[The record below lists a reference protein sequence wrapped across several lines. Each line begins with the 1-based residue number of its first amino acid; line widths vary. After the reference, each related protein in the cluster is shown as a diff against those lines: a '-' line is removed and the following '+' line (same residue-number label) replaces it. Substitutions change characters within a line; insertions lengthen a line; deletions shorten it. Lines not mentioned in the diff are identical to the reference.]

1 MKKGAF
7 LIVLIF
13 LGFGIKSNAQTFAS
27 KQFYLVDSL
36 DLKSLTI
43 QDKSLLDSV
52 LTQYHLAVND
62 SIKLNYITE
71 IISDCENEI
80 WIKYNELL
88 LIESNRL
95 ITKNKK
101 NKDLQ
106 KTYKKFIASAFNN
119 FGFLYFKEDD
129 LPKAISYFTKAIAVS
144 NEINNIEVIPTAL
157 NNLGFIYKLQGDI
170 LKALDYYHQSL
181 KLNTKFKNERE
192 MALALNN
199 IGGIYFKQ
207 NELEKASKYFIEAL
221 LLEKKSGTQKG
232 VARLY
237 SNIGSIYKNQNKLTQ
252 AKDYFD
258 QSLKIY
264 QEIGNKS
271 GEAATITKLSLV
283 EMDLYHLNQEEYQ
296 INLNQVLD
304 MQKKALRLF
313 DEINDSENKSYA
325 YANLS
330 RTYKELGNLTKANE
344 FAAKSYE
351 LAQQIGYPEAIKNS
365 AEILKGLAVEKKD
378 YKSAYFMLDLF
389 YTMQD
394 SVNSQSIKELSIQ
407 KQFQYE
413 YEKKLV
419 ADSIKSAEKDKVNKA
434 EITVKD
440 EQIKRQ
446 TTQRYALFG
455 GVMILLIFGGFTY
468 KRYKVSQGQKK
479 IIEEQKEIV
488 EIKSKEITDS
498 INYAKRIQDA
508 ILPSSAELKKHL
520 KDGFVLY
527 LPKDI
532 VAGDFYW
539 MESLSAVSN
548 SQSSVHSLMKTENCG
563 LILLAAADCTGH
575 GVPGAMVSVVCN
587 SALNRAVGEFHLT
600 QPAEILNKVRELV
613 IETFEQSGEEMEVRD
628 GMDISLLKFNKSDF
642 SIEWAGANN
651 PLWIARKGS
660 SELLEYKP
668 NKQPIGRHFKQE
680 PFTNH
685 KVDLQKNDV
694 LYLFT
699 DGYTDQF
706 GGEKGKKM
714 MYKPFKELLLSIQ
727 DKTMD
732 EQKIELEQFFMN
744 WKGNLE
750 QVDDVCI
757 IGVRLS

>member
-1 MKKGAF
+1 MKKWTI
-7 LIVLIF
+7 LLVVIF
-13 LGFGIKSNAQTFAS
+13 LGFGIKSNAQTFAQ
-27 KQFYLVDSL
+27 KDFYLVDSL
-36 DLKSLTI
+36 DLKELTPQDRSLIDSLLTEYHKSTSDSSRLNLLTI
-43 QDKSLLDSV
+43 
-52 LTQYHLAVND
+52 
-62 SIKLNYITE
+62 
-71 IISDCENEI
+71 IISDCEHEI
-80 WIKYNELL
+80 WINYNEILL
-88 LIESNRL
+88 QEANALIK
-95 ITKNKK
+95 KNKK
-101 NKDLQ
+101 SKSAL
-106 KTYKKFIASAFNN
+106 KIYKKYLASAYNN
-119 FGFLYFKEDD
+119 YGFLYFKEDD
-129 LPKAISYFTKAIAVS
+129 LEKAKIYLNKAIEVS
-144 NEINNIEVIPTAL
+144 REINNNDVVPTAL
-157 NNLGFIYKLQGDI
+157 NNLGYINKLQGDI

-181 KLNTKFKNERE
+181 KLNTELKNERE

-207 NELEKASKYFIEAL
+207 NDLDKAYKYFFEAL
-221 LLEKKSGTQKG
+221 LLEKKSGIPKG

-237 SNIGSIYKNQNKLTQ
+237 SNIGSIYMKQNKLTE
-252 AKDYFD
+252 ALDYFN
-258 QSLKIY
+258 QCLKIY
-264 QEIGNKS
+264 NEIGNLS
-271 GEAATITKLSLV
+271 GVAATTTKISLV
-283 EMDLYHLNQEEYQ
+283 EMDLYKSNNEEQQIDLNKVLAKQKSALDLFKQ
-296 INLNQVLD
+296 INETDNQ
-304 MQKKALRLF
+304 
-313 DEINDSENKSYA
+313 SYG
-325 YANLS
+325 YANIS
-330 RTYKELGNLTKANE
+330 RTYIALGDIKQAFEN
-344 FAAKSYE
+344 
-351 LAQQIGYPEAIKNS
+351 AQQSFALAKEIGYPEALKNA
-365 AEILKGLAVEKKD
+365 AELMKELYLKKGD
-378 YKSAYFMLDLF
+378 YKNAYMMQELF
-389 YTMQD
+389 FTMQD
-394 SVNSQSIKELSIQ
+394 SVNSQSIKETSLQ

-413 YEKKLV
+413 YEKKLI
-419 ADSIKSAEKDKVNKA
+419 ADSIKIAEKDKVNKA
-434 EITVKD
+434 ELSVKD

-508 ILPSSAELKKHL
+508 ILPSSTELKKHL

-539 MESLSAVSN
+539 MEVLKDS
-548 SQSSVHSLMKTENCG
+548 
-563 LILLAAADCTGH
+563 ILLAAADCTGH

-600 QPAEILNKVRELV
+600 QPAEILDKVRELV

-628 GMDISLLKFNKSDF
+628 GMDISLVKFGRNLVLDSA
-642 SIEWAGANN
+642 IEWAGANN

-668 NKQPIGRHFKQE
+668 NKQPIGRHFKQD
-680 PFTNH
+680 PFKNH
-685 KVDLQKNDV
+685 TIELQKNDTI
-694 LYLFT
+694 YLFT
-699 DGYTDQF
+699 DGYADQF
-706 GGEKGKKM
+706 GGDKGKKM

-744 WKGNLE
+744 WKGELE

-757 IGVRLS
+757 IGVKLS